1 LKPLQEYSSVKAV
14 ILGMGMLGL
23 SMIPGP
29 ARPAT
34 DGNVTVHDH
43 AHREEAF
50 PVHGNAL
57 SGGVA
62 ASN

>member
-1 LKPLQEYSSVKAV
+1 VKAV

-23 SMIPGP
+23 SIIPGP

-34 DGNVTVHDH
+34 ESSVTVHYN
-43 AHREEAF
+43 AHREESF
-50 PVHGNAL
+50 PVHRKAL